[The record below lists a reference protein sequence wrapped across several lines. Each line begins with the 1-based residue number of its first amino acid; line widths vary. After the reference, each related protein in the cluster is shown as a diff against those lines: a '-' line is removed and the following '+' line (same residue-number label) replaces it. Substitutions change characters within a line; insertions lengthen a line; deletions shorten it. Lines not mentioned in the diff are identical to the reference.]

1 MSVPDP
7 FYLRF
12 LILARKVSV
21 PFPDVRS
28 RDFVREPRQVLE
40 QREDLSPW
48 RETTIRNRAVQ
59 TFLLLETS
67 RDVLGNVYRKDQAG
81 V

>member
-28 RDFVREPRQVLE
+28 RDFVREP
-40 QREDLSPW
+40 SG
-48 RETTIRNRAVQ
+48 RAVQ
-59 TFLLLETS
+59 TFLLLESS
-67 RDVLGNVYRKDQAG
+67 RDVLGNVYSKTRQVGKED
-81 V
+81 

>member
-28 RDFVREPRQVLE
+28 RDFVREPRAE
-40 QREDLSPW
+40 QFKHFCYW
-48 RETTIRNRAVQ
+48 KA
-59 TFLLLETS
+59 S
-67 RDVLGNVYRKDQAG
+67 RDVLGNVYSKTRQVGKED
-81 V
+81 